1 MTGGQV
7 LWHLPAFPFLG
18 SSCTLAASTGA
29 VDWAPGSTYLATK
42 TLTCY
47 TAVKVVMPMRRSTVL
62 LLLVLLLSIAGCS
75 SGPTVSHEGNV
86 KVTLP
91 VRQATVTFVKQT
103 DGSWK
108 GSIRTTG
115 TARAFEATVSWAAT
129 QQLSSNVLS
138 SLGQG
143 SFMTSAGAPEFG
155 TFDQTLMLVGA
166 ASGPAPDGKGSLRI
180 FITSMKDGSQQ
191 DIVDIPLVLALAP
204 WEGRRLLSEFGPRLR

>member
-1 MTGGQV
+1 
-7 LWHLPAFPFLG
+7 
-18 SSCTLAASTGA
+18 
-29 VDWAPGSTYLATK
+29 
-42 TLTCY
+42 
-47 TAVKVVMPMRRSTVL
+47 MRRSTVL
-62 LLLVLLLSIAGCS
+62 LLFVLLLSIAGCR
-75 SGPTVSHEGNV
+75 SGPMESHEGNV

-129 QQLSSNVLS
+129 QQQSSNVLS

-166 ASGPAPDGKGSLRI
+166 ASEPAPDGKGSLRI

-191 DIVDIPLVLALAP
+191 DIVDIPIVLALAP
-204 WEGRRLLSEFGPRLR
+204 

>member
-1 MTGGQV
+1 M
-7 LWHLPAFPFLG
+7 
-18 SSCTLAASTGA
+18 
-29 VDWAPGSTYLATK
+29 YLATK
-42 TLTCY
+42 TLACY
-47 TAVKVVMPMRRSTVL
+47 TAVKVVMPMRRSTVF

-75 SGPTVSHEGNV
+75 SGPMKSQEGNV

-91 VRQATVTFVKQT
+91 ARQATVTFVKQT

-108 GSIRTTG
+108 SSIRTTG
-115 TARAFEATVSWAAT
+115 SARAFEATVSWEAT
-129 QQLSSNVLS
+129 QQLSSNALT

-166 ASGPAPDGKGSLRI
+166 ASEPAPDGKGSLRI

-191 DIVDIPLVLALAP
+191 DIVDIPLILALAH
-204 WEGRRLLSEFGPRLR
+204 

>member
-1 MTGGQV
+1 M
-7 LWHLPAFPFLG
+7 
-18 SSCTLAASTGA
+18 AASIGVA
-29 VDWAPGSTYLATK
+29 GRVPGSTCLATD
-42 TLTCY
+42 TLGCY
-47 TAVKVVMPMRRSTVL
+47 TALKVVMPMRRSTVL

-115 TARAFEATVSWAAT
+115 SARAFEATVSWEAT
-129 QQLSSNVLS
+129 QQLSSNVLT

-155 TFDQTLMLVGA
+155 TFDQTLMLVSA

-191 DIVDIPLVLALAP
+191 DIVDIPIILKSAP
-204 WEGRRLLSEFGPRLR
+204 